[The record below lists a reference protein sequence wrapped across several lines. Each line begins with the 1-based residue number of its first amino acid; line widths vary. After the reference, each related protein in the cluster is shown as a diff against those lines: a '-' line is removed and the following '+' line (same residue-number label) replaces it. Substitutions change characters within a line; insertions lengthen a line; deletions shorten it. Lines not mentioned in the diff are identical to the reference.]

1 MNFSKK
7 TKKTIISENKDTYN
21 HLLDSLIP
29 NISLPNQDGNL
40 LNLKRKDTFKLIIY
54 CYPMTGHPKK
64 PLPRG
69 WNSIPGATGCTLQTC
84 SFRDQYDELIKLN
97 ALPIGLSTQSIAD
110 IKEMTLRLNIPYDIV
125 SDINLELVKKIDLP
139 TFKIDNKIYIKR
151 LTLIVE
157 QSKIKCVFF
166 PIFSPQNNIF
176 DVLKWLKK
184 NQS

>member
-1 MNFSKK
+1 MEIPKV
-7 TKKTIISENKDTYN
+7 
-21 HLLDSLIP
+21 LI
-29 NISLPNQDGNL
+29 
-40 LNLKRKDTFKLIIY
+40 K
-54 CYPMTGHPKK
+54 
-64 PLPRG
+64 
-69 WNSIPGATGCTLQTC
+69 
-84 SFRDQYDELIKLN
+84 YDELIKLN